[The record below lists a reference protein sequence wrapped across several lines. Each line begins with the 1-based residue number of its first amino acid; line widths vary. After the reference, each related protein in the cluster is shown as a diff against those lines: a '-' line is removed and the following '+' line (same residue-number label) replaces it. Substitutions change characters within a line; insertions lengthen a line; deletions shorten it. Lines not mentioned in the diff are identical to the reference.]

1 MRTLLAGLMMAGL
14 AAGCVSSGTKVTQAQ
29 LSALVPGET
38 TEAQVIAAYGPPT
51 SVSYLADG
59 TKSDVYLHSAAH
71 ATAASY
77 VPVVGL
83 FAGGAKGSTDMAVL
97 LFDKNGVLKST
108 SSTAAQTDVHTGLA
122 NQQ

>member
-1 MRTLLAGLMMAGL
+1 MMVAGLM
-14 AAGCVSSGTKVTQAQ
+14 AGCMSSGTKVTQAQ
-29 LSALVPGET
+29 LSTLVPGET
-38 TEAQVIAAYGPPT
+38 TEAQVIAAYGAPT

-59 TKSDVYLHSAAH
+59 TKSDVYMHTAAH

-83 FAGGAKGSTDMAVL
+83 FAGGAKGTNETAVL

-108 SSTAAQTDVHTGLA
+108 SSNATHVDMHTGIA